1 MEKKKYIT
9 PECEVIEMEIMSM
22 IAASSDWGIG
32 DDYDENDPN
41 DMVNKHRGEWG
52 NLWSDWGKK

>member
-22 IAASSDWGIG
+22 IATSPDLGIG
-32 DDYDENDPN
+32 DDYEESDPN

-52 NLWSDWGKK
+52 NLWSDWGEK

>member
-1 MEKKKYIT
+1 MEKKKYIA

-22 IAASSDWGIG
+22 IATSTDLGIG
-32 DDYDENDPN
+32 GDIEESDPN

-52 NLWSDWGKK
+52 DLWSGRR

>member
-32 DDYDENDPN
+32 DDYDEYDPN

-52 NLWSDWGKK
+52 DLWSDWGKK